1 MKKIFLLF
9 SCAGAL
15 TIASCS
21 SETTAETDDR
31 GVTKV
36 EDDGDMKTEY
46 ADGSKVKT
54 EADGDVKV
62 KNADGSKVKMDADG
76 GTKIKSE

>member
-1 MKKIFLLF
+1 MKKIFLLL

-15 TIASCS
+15 TFASCS
-21 SETTAETDDR
+21 QEKTAETDDR

-46 ADGSKVKT
+46 TDGTKVKT

-62 KNADGSKVKMDADG
+62 KRADGSKVKMEADG
-76 GTKIKSE
+76 EAKMKEE

>member
-1 MKKIFLLF
+1 MKKIFLLL

-15 TIASCS
+15 TFASCS
-21 SETTAETDDR
+21 SENTAETDDR

-36 EDDGDMKTEY
+36 DDDGDMKTEY
-46 ADGSKVKT
+46 ADGTKVKT

-62 KNADGSKVKMDADG
+62 KRADGSKVKMDSDG
-76 GTKIKSE
+76 EAKIKSE